1 MLKSKQEIGD
11 VMVFYGK
18 ENKLILRLVDKN
30 AEKSDVKNAEEEI
43 SKRLFDDIIVELK
56 KEFDYIPSKE
66 LEVILK
72 KKIERTICEKVL
84 PKELSYSK
92 LRNSIQRKVTMIC
105 KCYFE
110 TKENP
115 KITFT
120 DEEKDLYEDY
130 RLNSSEESK
139 EKLKEYTKHIIFE
152 KLRYSINLNDLS
164 LSKQNQLYD
173 LAFDYSSRK
182 NLPDTYARFINKMKR
197 KFLTNYNIEFG
208 IKKSKIYDEFSSEN
222 YQNFLNG
229 DENRVLLV
237 GQNLYNQIIGE
248 LKEEFK
254 QIDEFD
260 IEEILREKIR
270 RFLNNKNLINTTF
283 DSFAKAKNV
292 IKAYCRR
299 QLKDKKEIGVEPLY
313 LAHNMIAN
321 EETDPV
327 ALYDKKEIKEVV
339 GRALNNLT
347 SHEKFAV
354 INYFGLN
361 GENQCTFREIAEQL
375 DLSVTRI
382 GQILSSAMTKLR
394 NSSFNKELKQFVEEY
409 NS

>member
-1 MLKSKQEIGD
+1 
-11 VMVFYGK
+11 MVIYGK

-30 AEKSDVKNAEEEI
+30 AEKSDVKHAEEEI

-66 LEVILK
+66 LGVILK

-84 PKELSYSK
+84 PKELSYYK
-92 LRNSIQRKVTMIC
+92 LRNSIQRKVSMIC

-120 DEEKDLYEDY
+120 DEEKDLYKGY
-130 RLNSSEESK
+130 CLTGSEESK

-152 KLRYSINLNDLS
+152 KLRYSINLNNLTT
-164 LSKQNQLYD
+164 SKQNQLYD

-182 NLPDTYARFINKMKR
+182 NLPDTYARFINKVIKR
-197 KFLTNYNIEFG
+197 FLTNYNIEFG

-222 YQNFLNG
+222 YQNLLNG
-229 DENRVLLV
+229 DENGVLLL
-237 GQNLYNQIIGE
+237 GQNLYNQIIGD
-248 LKEEFK
+248 LKEEFN
-254 QIDEFD
+254 QIDEFE

-270 RFLNNKNLINTTF
+270 RFLNNKDLVNTTF
-283 DSFAKAKNV
+283 DSFAKAKNG
-292 IKAYCRR
+292 IKSYCRR
-299 QLKDKKEIGVEPLY
+299 LLKDRKEINIEPLC
-313 LAHNMIAN
+313 LANNIIAG

-327 ALYDKKEIKEVV
+327 AIYDKKEIKEVL

-347 SHEKFAV
+347 SHERIAV
-354 INYFGLN
+354 IKYFGLN
-361 GENQCTFREIAEQL
+361 GENQCAFREIAEQL

-382 GQILSSAMTKLR
+382 GQILSSAMKKLR
-394 NSSFNKELKQFVEEY
+394 NSSLNQELKQFADEY
-409 NS
+409 NN

>member
-1 MLKSKQEIGD
+1 
-11 VMVFYGK
+11 MVIYGK
-18 ENKLILRLVDKN
+18 ENNLILRLVDKN

-43 SKRLFDDIIVELK
+43 SKRLFNDIIVELK

-84 PKELSYSK
+84 PKELSYYK
-92 LRNSIQRKVTMIC
+92 LRNSIQRKVSMIC

-120 DEEKDLYEDY
+120 DEEKDLYKGY
-130 RLNSSEESK
+130 CLTGSEESK

-152 KLRYSINLNDLS
+152 KLRYSINLNNLTT
-164 LSKQNQLYD
+164 SKQNQLYD

-182 NLPDTYARFINKMKR
+182 NLPDTYARFINKVIKR
-197 KFLTNYNIEFG
+197 FLTNYNIEFG

-222 YQNFLNG
+222 YQNLLNG
-229 DENRVLLV
+229 DENGVLLL
-237 GQNLYNQIIGE
+237 GQNLYNQIIGD
-248 LKEEFK
+248 LKEEFN
-254 QIDEFD
+254 QIDEFE

-270 RFLNNKNLINTTF
+270 RFLNNKDLVNTTF
-283 DSFAKAKNV
+283 DSFAKAKNG
-292 IKAYCRR
+292 IKSYCRR
-299 QLKDKKEIGVEPLY
+299 LLKDRKEINIEPLC
-313 LAHNMIAN
+313 LANNIIAG
-321 EETDPV
+321 EETDPI
-327 ALYDKKEIKEVV
+327 ALYDKKEMKEVV

-347 SHEKFAV
+347 SYERIAV
-354 INYFGLN
+354 IKYFGLN
-361 GENQCTFREIAEQL
+361 GENQCVFREIAEQL

-382 GQILSSAMTKLR
+382 GQILSSAMKKLR
-394 NSSFNKELKQFVEEY
+394 DSSLNQELKQFADEY
-409 NS
+409 NN

>member
-1 MLKSKQEIGD
+1 
-11 VMVFYGK
+11 MVFYGK

-43 SKRLFDDIIVELK
+43 SKRLFDDIIIELK

-84 PKELSYSK
+84 PKELSYYK

-115 KITFT
+115 KTTFT
-120 DEEKDLYEDY
+120 DEEKDLYKGY
-130 RLNSSEESK
+130 CLTGSEESK

-152 KLRYSINLNDLS
+152 KLRYSINLNNLTT
-164 LSKQNQLYD
+164 SKQNQLYD

-182 NLPDTYARFINKMKR
+182 NLPDTYARFINKVIKR
-197 KFLTNYNIEFG
+197 FLTNYNIEFG

-222 YQNFLNG
+222 YQNLLNG
-229 DENRVLLV
+229 DENGVLLL
-237 GQNLYNQIIGE
+237 GQNLYNQIIGD
-248 LKEEFK
+248 LKEEFN
-254 QIDEFD
+254 QIDEFE

-270 RFLNNKNLINTTF
+270 RFLNNKDLVNTTF
-283 DSFAKAKNV
+283 DSFAKAKNG
-292 IKAYCRR
+292 IKSYCRR
-299 QLKDKKEIGVEPLY
+299 LLKDRKEINIEPLC
-313 LAHNMIAN
+313 LANNIIAG
-321 EETDPV
+321 EETDPI
-327 ALYDKKEIKEVV
+327 ALYDKKEMKEVV

-347 SHEKFAV
+347 SYERIAV
-354 INYFGLN
+354 IKYFGLN
-361 GENQCTFREIAEQL
+361 GENQCVFREIAEQL

-382 GQILSSAMTKLR
+382 GQILSSAMKKLR
-394 NSSFNKELKQFVEEY
+394 DSSLNQELKQFADEY
-409 NS
+409 NN